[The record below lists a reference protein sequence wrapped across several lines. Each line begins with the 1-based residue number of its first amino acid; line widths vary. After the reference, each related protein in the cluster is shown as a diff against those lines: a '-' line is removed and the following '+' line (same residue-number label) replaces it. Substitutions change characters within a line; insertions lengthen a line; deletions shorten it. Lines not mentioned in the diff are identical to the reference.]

1 MGDKCYCC
9 QESGC
14 QPGCH
19 CWSAQD
25 EADDERKYQ
34 EHMAYQK
41 KSERRAK
48 REEARS

>member
-14 QPGCH
+14 QPGCN
-19 CWSAQD
+19 CWTAQD
-25 EADDERKYQ
+25 AADDERKYQ

-48 REEARS
+48 REETRP